1 MTLTFT
7 KGLPMS
13 QAHVSPARSTCK
25 STLST
30 LRRSLEFHSNRG
42 TKNCSTGFKGTNEFA
57 VFIAVSKLSA
67 DLYTVIV
74 SLEAC
79 ACVNFCLMLVFTLH
93 VTVCR
98 NFRSGG

>member
-1 MTLTFT
+1 M
-7 KGLPMS
+7 
-13 QAHVSPARSTCK
+13 
-25 STLST
+25 
-30 LRRSLEFHSNRG
+30 
-42 TKNCSTGFKGTNEFA
+42 NEFV